1 MVSTLDS
8 EKIKEICEGVWRDRT
23 AILSTRGVVSGESLL
38 TQAVYWRLCKA
49 GLKPGESIEDCAPYL
64 RQLVRQYRAEAAQS
78 G

>member
-23 AILSTRGVVSGESLL
+23 AILSARSVVSGESLL
-38 TQAVYWRLCKA
+38 TQTVYWRLCKA